1 MRRNFFT
8 IFKDLENLMNDDF
21 LTDFN
26 VTLKNDL
33 DKNIKRYTSNR
44 PLTNVYEDEWSF
56 RYEIFTPGFLKK
68 EISIEVKDGS
78 IEVTGVLDKEDKGKS
93 GDCIIKEFNLNK
105 FYRNF
110 VLPENVLLEEIHA
123 KVENGITT
131 IFVPKEKPT
140 KTKDYSRKIKVE

>member
-93 GDCIIKEFNLNK
+93 GDCIIKEFNLN
-105 FYRNF
+105 
-110 VLPENVLLEEIHA
+110 PGEI
-123 KVENGITT
+123 K
-131 IFVPKEKPT
+131 
-140 KTKDYSRKIKVE
+140 KIKPIQIIDLLDCEINALSNLITLCESKNNCDRKWEKK

>member
-56 RYEIFTPGFLKK
+56 RYEIFTPGFLTK

-78 IEVTGVLDKEDKGKS
+78 IEVTGVFFEGVHFFSGETCVPCNIFCKKS
-93 GDCIIKEFNLNK
+93 KSEFT
-105 FYRNF
+105 RRA
-110 VLPENVLLEEIHA
+110 P
-123 KVENGITT
+123 
-131 IFVPKEKPT
+131 
-140 KTKDYSRKIKVE
+140 